1 MSDQQPDTNQSAP
14 WWDQTI
20 MRVGSTF
27 GVPTLLVG
35 YFLLQG
41 AGVIPNPVQDQLA
54 ELHDENVDLKKE
66 MQELKGAVLQ
76 QGTAMQEIGRQMARD
91 AERKQMW
98 CVMKAKT
105 DDEKKACFPTKE

>member
-1 MSDQQPDTNQSAP
+1 MSDQQPQTNQTAP

-35 YFLLQG
+35 YFLMQG
-41 AGVIPNPVQDQLA
+41 AGIIPNPLQDQME
-54 ELHDENVDLKKE
+54 ELQKEMKDLREE

-76 QGTAMQEIGRQMARD
+76 QGSSMQEIGKQMARD
-91 AERKQMW
+91 AERRQMW

>member
-1 MSDQQPDTNQSAP
+1 MSDQQPASNQPAP

-41 AGVIPNPVQDQLA
+41 AGVIPNPVQE
-54 ELHDENVDLKKE
+54 ELVELRGE
-66 MQELKGAVLQ
+66 IQELKGAVLQ
-76 QGTAMQEIGRQMARD
+76 QGTGMQEIGKQMARD
-91 AERKQMW
+91 SERRQMW
-98 CVMKAKT
+98 CVMRAKT
-105 DDEKKACFPTKE
+105 DDEKKACFPAKE

>member
-1 MSDQQPDTNQSAP
+1 MAEQDDKAP

-27 GVPTLLVG
+27 GIPTLLLG
-35 YFLLQG
+35 YYLAQD
-41 AGVIPNPVQDQLA
+41 AGVIKNPVVQ
-54 ELHDENVDLKKE
+54 DLKDIRGE

-76 QGTAMQEIGRQMARD
+76 QGLSMKTINEQMAKD
-91 AERKQMW
+91 AERRQMW

-105 DDEKKACFPTKE
+105 DEEKKSCFPGAKN